1 MTLKIGYLPYYQL
14 IEYISIKQNNTLWK
28 VRYFLPRLHTVKPNF
43 QIQGHIKH
51 LLIEKLK
58 TLCLFCF
65 AILGFNFFTSSD
77 THDWQNLHINVL
89 LRWYTYKCV
98 NNCCW
103 KYAVL
108 LNTQR
113 LQSPDVWT
121 DYSLN
126 VHCHA
131 LLTSLDGKLCQT
143 FALLLLFQALY
154 WIVFL
159 FAEKKKL
166 VILDNG
172 KKCKLCCKAHFLFRK
187 SEIWKHLTVSSH
199 SGFSVCW
206 RKELDKASGEAGS
219 THRVPHTHK
228 RWILQWFCPFLWFW
242 LFWNLIPVQAFLIP
256 RWTSELTRDL
266 KTEQFWSP
274 GFPSLST
281 SPTLVKR
288 CLPQHCK

>member
-14 IEYISIKQNNTLWK
+14 IEYISLNRTTHYEKSDLFFLALPPYCETKFSNSRPHQTPFDRK
-28 VRYFLPRLHTVKPNF
+28 VKNSVLILLRNF
-43 QIQGHIKH
+43 
-51 LLIEKLK
+51 
-58 TLCLFCF
+58 
-65 AILGFNFFTSSD
+65 GFQFFH

-113 LQSPDVWT
+113 LQSAYVWT

-126 VHCHA
+126 VHCHT

-228 RWILQWFCPFLWFW
+228 RWILQWFCPFWWFW